1 MEDFPQLQS
10 LSKFELFTMGRSKYA
25 SLTVAS
31 SQTHADDKEEEAQ
44 TEEVRRRLLL
54 RRCLAVPF
62 PISCRSPLQIPC
74 TIMQPRDTLTHLK

>member
-25 SLTVAS
+25 TLTVAS

-44 TEEVRRRLLL
+44 TEEVRRRVHM
-54 RRCLAVPF
+54 RNPYITSPYPAVCGCHFRMP
-62 PISCRSPLQIPC
+62 PC
-74 TIMQPRDTLTHLK
+74 SRAMP